1 MTRFSLFFM
10 FLAGFSAYLFA
21 QDVRFQIDVITHMN
35 TANQLLEKDD
45 TFYAATSGG
54 LLIRNADGSEEVYN
68 VKDEIRDHRL
78 SSMAI
83 SERNIIALGSTF
95 GNLAFIDRSDNTVLT
110 DQNLLGNEI
119 VDMEMIS
126 DTLWVLTTQFVSVYL
141 YSESLQRFQFRE
153 SYQEFN
159 ATIGRFSSLAY
170 ADKRIW
176 LGSEIGLI
184 SAPSNFLQVNL
195 YSGANWALQT
205 QVEGLPSSMINDI
218 VSGTGTSLLIAT
230 SAGLSSYDGS
240 TFQTLAIG
248 DIRHIS
254 LAANGDI
261 FVTNRQTV
269 FKYDGSQLI
278 QQNSIR
284 WTDITDLLVDNSG
297 DVWIGTLKRG
307 IRNLTTGEKIY
318 RDGPLDNYIGEIHID
333 NLGRIW
339 CTTGLPKDERR
350 QGLFVY
356 SGAEWKNHL
365 FSGGSE
371 GRYSNLNSTMAI
383 MEDAGGSIWVGAWGG
398 GIAVFDEND
407 DFTILNTIDTDG
419 SVWLRSSTRDDTTTV
434 STPTELRP
442 ILSPVSASQY
452 YSVVTD
458 ILLDQNTQSIWI
470 MNSAASSNRSLL
482 RYRGTE
488 FNQDTFNN
496 ANWESYS
503 NPFGVREWFEMTVD
517 VFGDF
522 WLASSYDIGSI
533 GVAQARL
540 GENNAFATAS
550 FTESANNLKSNAT
563 SSIAA
568 DGDGYVWVGTRS
580 GLSAILGG
588 NVFDFRDTY
597 QPLGFQINDIFVDP
611 ENNKWFATDRGVSIL
626 KGSGSPFD
634 ENSWIHIIPQ
644 NSSVDADIVS
654 SRKNLFIE
662 NLPSENIHSVT
673 LDPQSG
679 DVYLGSD
686 AGIAIVKSNPFSSP
700 FENFDLTK
708 AGPNPFILNGR
719 NNTPF
724 AIYNLA
730 TGSEVRIVTASGQL
744 IRKLDRSNFAEIQ
757 GNSAIWDGRNEEGR
771 LVASGV
777 YLYLITNEQGQQTSG
792 KFMVVQE

>member
-1 MTRFSLFFM
+1 MTRISLILIL
-10 FLAGFSAYLFA
+10 LAGFCVGLMA

-35 TANQLLEKDD
+35 TANQLLVKDN

-54 LLIRNADGSEEVYN
+54 LLVRNQDGSEEIFN
-68 VKDEIRDHRL
+68 VTNDIRDHRL
-78 SSMAI
+78 STIAI
-83 SERNIIALGSTF
+83 GNRNILAMGSSF
-95 GNLAFIDRSDNTVLT
+95 GNIAFLDRNDNSVLN

-119 VDMEMIS
+119 VDMEMIA

-141 YSESLQRFQFRE
+141 YNESLQRFQFRE

-159 ATIGRFSSLAY
+159 ATVGRFNALAY
-170 ADKRIW
+170 SDNRIW
-176 LGSEIGLI
+176 LGCDIGLI
-184 SAPSNFLQVNL
+184 SAPANFLQVNL
-195 YSGANWALQT
+195 YSGANWTLQN
-205 QVEGLPSSMINDI
+205 QVSGLPSDMINDI
-218 VSGTGTSLLIAT
+218 VSGSGNSLLIAT
-230 SAGLSSYDGS
+230 STGLASYDGS
-240 TFQTLAIG
+240 TFSTLASG
-248 DIRHIS
+248 DIRNIS
-254 LAANGDI
+254 TAANGDV
-261 FVTNRQTV
+261 FVTNRRSV
-269 FKYDGSQLI
+269 FKYENSQLI
-278 QQNSIR
+278 QQNIIG
-284 WTDITDLLVDNSG
+284 WTDITDLLIDNNG
-297 DVWIGTLKRG
+297 AVWIGTEKRG
-307 IRNLTTGEKIY
+307 IRNLTGGEIIY

-333 NLGRIW
+333 GQGRIW

-350 QGLFVY
+350 QGIFVQNG
-356 SGAEWKNHL
+356 SEWVNYV
-365 FSGGSE
+365 FDGGTE
-371 GRYSNLNSTMAI
+371 GRYVHLNSSLAL
-383 MEDAGGSIWVGAWGG
+383 MEDNAGYVWVGAWGG
-398 GIAVFDEND
+398 GVLVFDENS
-407 DFTILNTIDTDG
+407 DFTILNTIQDPG
-419 SVWLRSSTRDDTTTV
+419 SVWVRSISRDDSLAI
-434 STPTELRP
+434 STPPELQP
-442 ILSPVSASQY
+442 LLSPVSSNQY

-458 ILLDQNTQSIWI
+458 IVLDQNTQSVWI

-482 RYRGTE
+482 RYRSTE
-488 FNQDTFNN
+488 FSQDAFNP

-503 NPFGVREWFEMTVD
+503 NPFGIREWFEMTVD

-540 GENNAFATAS
+540 GENNTFATAS

-634 ENSWIHIIPQ
+634 ESSWIHIIPQ
-644 NSSVDADIVS
+644 NSSVDADIIS
-654 SRKNLFIE
+654 SRKNLFVE

-673 LDPQSG
+673 LDANSG

-730 TGSEVRIVTASGQL
+730 SGSEVRIVTVSGQL
-744 IRKLDRSNFAEIQ
+744 IRKLDRSNFSEIQ